1 MVRFEL
7 QEPIDREGPIL
18 VKRVALTDQRGS
30 LSRLFCAESLKDF
43 FSSEGVVQIN
53 HTVTNKAGTVR
64 GFHFQTGASAEA
76 KLVICLKGR
85 VLDVAVDLRKY
96 SKTLCKTYAAELS
109 PENCNA
115 FLIPRGF
122 AHGFQAL
129 EDDTQ
134 LIYLH
139 DNFYDPYCEGGVSVY
154 DPKVNFHWPM
164 PVYNLSERDSGFK
177 YLSKDFE
184 GFNFEL

>member
-129 EDDTQ
+129 EEILNSFTYMIIFMIRIVKVVCRCTILKSTSIGPCRSIICLKETQ
-134 LIYLH
+134 
-139 DNFYDPYCEGGVSVY
+139 D
-154 DPKVNFHWPM
+154 
-164 PVYNLSERDSGFK
+164 LST
-177 YLSKDFE
+177 
-184 GFNFEL
+184 